1 VDGSKVD
8 LSHRPVI
15 TERLTTEEEG
25 GISLAQIAPKVRTF

>member
-1 VDGSKVD
+1 VNGSKVE

-15 TERLTTEEEG
+15 TERLTTEEDG